1 MCPIAYCGGCVKDA
15 GFVRVRKR
23 KGLCEECLPIVTMIE
38 RNQSVNSEGVQLLW
52 VYLLGTVCFWG
63 EEGCGSSPLGG
74 GGVLLNCK

>member
-1 MCPIAYCGGCVKDA
+1 
-15 GFVRVRKR
+15 VRKR
-23 KGLCEECLPIVTMIE
+23 KGLCEECLPIVVMIE
-38 RNQSVNSEGVQLLW
+38 RNQNVNSEGVQLLW